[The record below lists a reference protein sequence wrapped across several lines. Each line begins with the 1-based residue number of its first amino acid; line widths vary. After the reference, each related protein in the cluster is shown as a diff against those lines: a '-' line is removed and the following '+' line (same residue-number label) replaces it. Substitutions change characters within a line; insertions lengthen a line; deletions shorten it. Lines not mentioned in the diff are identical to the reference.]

1 MLHGIDYF
9 IIIAYLI
16 GMLLLGYYFKRFVS
30 SSDDYFM
37 AGKSL
42 PFWAI
47 GMSLIVS
54 DIGAIDFV
62 GTAGQAYRYGI
73 VVANFD
79 WLGSVPGMIIAAFIF
94 IPFYWKSGIY
104 TIPEYLGRRYN
115 QGAQLMAS
123 ITWILFY
130 TFGLGVTFW
139 ASGVML
145 NTLMGWPIW
154 VCILVTGAVVGFY
167 TVSGGLSAVVMTDVV
182 QMIIMFI
189 GAGAMVFIGMTHVGG
204 WDGLVEKI
212 SAKGPEFSNHF
223 DLIFPSDTET
233 PYPWTGILFGL
244 TFVMANAYWIG
255 NQSIVQR
262 CLAAKSEWHAK
273 ASLIMG
279 AVLKMF
285 IPILIIFPGII
296 AIVTNPGLENG
307 DQAVPLLIKNFIPPG
322 LLGLLFAA
330 FFAALMSTLDSTLN
344 STATLWSTDIYKK
357 YLVKKGSDKHY
368 LKVGKITTVAIMVLA
383 MISSPLTENFPGIY
397 VAIQTLLSFF
407 QGPIFGVLLIG
418 MLWKRTTQW
427 GGFYG
432 LTGGIAIAVLMYLF
446 KDSLFTISDPFL
458 YVSWWS
464 FVASLIIAFVV
475 TLFTDPWPMERIKGL
490 VFNISNKE

>member
-16 GMLLLGYYFKRFVS
+16 GMLLLGYYFKRFVTT
-30 SSDDYFM
+30 SDDYFL

-115 QGAQLMAS
+115 QWAQLIAS

-145 NTLMGWPIW
+145 NTLMGWPVW
-154 VCILVTGAVVGFY
+154 VSIIVTAVVVGFY

-189 GAGAMVFIGMTHVGG
+189 GAGAMVFLGMHHVGG
-204 WDGLVEKI
+204 WEGLVEKI
-212 SAKGPEFSNHF
+212 SAKGPEFSHHL
-223 DLIFPSDTET
+223 DLIFPSDTKT

-262 CLAAKSEWHAK
+262 CLAAKNEWHAK
-273 ASLIMG
+273 ASLIFG

-285 IPILIIFPGII
+285 IPILIIFPGLI
-296 AIVTNPGLENG
+296 AVITNPDLANG
-307 DQAVPLLIKNFIPPG
+307 DQAVPMLIKNFIPPG

-344 STATLWSTDIYKK
+344 STATLWSTDIYRK
-357 YLVKKGSDKHY
+357 YLKKGAEDKHY
-368 LKVGKITTVAIMVLA
+368 LKVGKTTTLVIMILA
-383 MISSPLTENFPGIY
+383 MITSPLTENFPGIY
-397 VAIQTLLSFF
+397 VAIQTMLSFF
-407 QGPIFGVLLIG
+407 QGPIFAVILIG

-432 LTGGIAIAVLMYLF
+432 LIGGIAVAVLLYLF
-446 KDSLFTISDPFL
+446 KDSFFTISDPFL

-464 FVASLIIAFVV
+464 FVASLIISYVV
-475 TLFTDPWPMERIKGL
+475 TLFTEPWPVDKIKGL
-490 VFNISNKE
+490 VFNVSDN

>member
-1 MLHGIDYF
+1 MLQGIDYF

-16 GMLLLGYYFKRFVS
+16 GMLMLGYYFKRFVS

-47 GMSLIVS
+47 AMSLVVS

-115 QGAQLMAS
+115 QWAQLIAS

-182 QMIIMFI
+182 QMVIMFI

-212 SAKGPEFSNHF
+212 SQKGPEFSHHF

-285 IPILIIFPGII
+285 IPVLIIFPGII

-357 YLVKKGSDKHY
+357 YLIKKGSDKHY
-368 LKVGKITTVAIMVLA
+368 LNVGKITTVAIMLAA

-432 LTGGIAIAVLMYLF
+432 LTGGIAVAVLMYLF

-464 FVASLIIAFVV
+464 FVASLIIAIIV
-475 TLFTDPWPMERIKGL
+475 TLFTEPWPLERIKEL
-490 VFNISNKE
+490 VFNVSYKD

>member
-16 GMLLLGYYFKRFVS
+16 GMLLLGYYFKRFVT
-30 SSDDYFM
+30 SSDDYFL
-37 AGKSL
+37 AGKTL

-54 DIGAIDFV
+54 DIGAIDFA

-115 QGAQLMAS
+115 QWAQLIAS

-145 NTLMGWPIW
+145 NTLMGWPVW
-154 VCILVTGAVVGFY
+154 VSITVTAVIVGFY

-189 GAGAMVFIGMTHVGG
+189 GAGAMVFLGTHHVGG
-204 WDGLVEKI
+204 WD
-212 SAKGPEFSNHF
+212 
-223 DLIFPSDTET
+223 
-233 PYPWTGILFGL
+233 GL

-262 CLAAKSEWHAK
+262 CLAAKNEWHAK
-273 ASLIMG
+273 ASLIFG
-279 AVLKMF
+279 AVLKIF
-285 IPILIIFPGII
+285 IPVLIIFPGLI
-296 AIVTNPGLENG
+296 AVITNPDLVNG
-307 DQAVPLLIKNFIPPG
+307 DQAVPLLIKNYTPG
-322 LLGLLFAA
+322 LTWFALCCFLCGIDVYLGLYFK
-330 FFAALMSTLDSTLN
+330 LN
-344 STATLWSTDIYKK
+344 SNTLVNR
-357 YLVKKGSDKHY
+357 YLS
-368 LKVGKITTVAIMVLA
+368 KI
-383 MISSPLTENFPGIY
+383 S
-397 VAIQTLLSFF
+397 
-407 QGPIFGVLLIG
+407 
-418 MLWKRTTQW
+418 
-427 GGFYG
+427 
-432 LTGGIAIAVLMYLF
+432 
-446 KDSLFTISDPFL
+446 
-458 YVSWWS
+458 
-464 FVASLIIAFVV
+464 
-475 TLFTDPWPMERIKGL
+475 
-490 VFNISNKE
+490 

>member
-1 MLHGIDYF
+1 
-9 IIIAYLI
+9 
-16 GMLLLGYYFKRFVS
+16 
-30 SSDDYFM
+30 M

>member
-1 MLHGIDYF
+1 MLMGIDYF
-9 IIIAYLI
+9 IIIAYMI
-16 GMLLLGYYFKRFVS
+16 GMMALGYYFKKFIT
-30 SSDDYFM
+30 SSDDYFI

-47 GMSLIVS
+47 AMSLIVS
-54 DIGAIDFV
+54 DIGAVDFV

-94 IPFYWKSGIY
+94 IPFYWRSGIY

-115 QGAQLMAS
+115 QWAQLIAS
-123 ITWILFY
+123 ITWIVFY

-145 NTLMGWPIW
+145 NTLMGWPVW
-154 VCILVTGAVVGFY
+154 VSILVTGAVVGFY

-189 GAGAMVFIGMTHVGG
+189 GGGAMVFLGMNHVGG
-204 WDGLVEKI
+204 WEGLVDKVG
-212 SAKGPEFSNHF
+212 AMGDQFSHHF
-223 DLIFPSDTET
+223 DLVLPSNTET

-273 ASLIMG
+273 ASLLLG
-279 AVLKMF
+279 AILKMF
-285 IPILIIFPGII
+285 IPILIIFPGLI
-296 AIVTNPGLENG
+296 AVVTNPGLENG
-307 DQAVPLLIKNFIPPG
+307 DQAVPMLIRNFIPPG

-330 FFAALMSTLDSTLN
+330 FFAALMSTIDSTLN
-344 STATLWSTDIYKK
+344 STATLWTNDIYRKYIKK
-357 YLVKKGSDKHY
+357 DAPDEHY
-368 LKVGKITTVAIMVLA
+368 LSVGKITTVVILILSM
-383 MISSPLTENFPGIY
+383 STSPITDSFPGIY

-407 QGPIFGVLLIG
+407 QGPIFAVILLG

-427 GGFYG
+427 GGFFG
-432 LTGGIAIAVLMYLF
+432 LTGGILVALMLYIF
-446 KDSLFTISDPFL
+446 KDSIFTIEDPFL

-464 FVASLIIAFVV
+464 FVGALIITYFI
-475 TLFTDPWPMERIKGL
+475 TIFTTPWPIEKIKGL
-490 VFNISNKE
+490 IYNVSDN

>member
-1 MLHGIDYF
+1 MLMGIDYF
-9 IIIAYLI
+9 IIIAYMI
-16 GMLLLGYYFKRFVS
+16 GMMGLGYYFKKFIT
-30 SSDDYFM
+30 SSDDYFI

-47 GMSLIVS
+47 AMSLIVS
-54 DIGAIDFV
+54 DIGAVDFV

-94 IPFYWKSGIY
+94 IPFYWRSGIY

-115 QGAQLMAS
+115 QWAQLIAS

-145 NTLMGWPIW
+145 NTLMGWPVWLSI
-154 VCILVTGAVVGFY
+154 IITGIVVGFY

-189 GAGAMVFIGMTHVGG
+189 GGGAMVFLGMHHVGG
-204 WDGLVEKI
+204 WEGLVDKVG
-212 SAKGPEFSNHF
+212 AMGDQFSNHF
-223 DLIFPSDTET
+223 ELVLPSNTET

-273 ASLIMG
+273 ASLMLG

-285 IPILIIFPGII
+285 IPVLIIFPGLI
-296 AIVTNPGLENG
+296 AVVTNPGLANG
-307 DQAVPLLIKNFIPPG
+307 DQAVPLLIRNFIPPG

-330 FFAALMSTLDSTLN
+330 FFAALMSTIDSTLN
-344 STATLWSTDIYKK
+344 STATLWTNDIFRKYIKK
-357 YLVKKGSDKHY
+357 DAPDEVYLRM
-368 LKVGKITTVAIMVLA
+368 GKITTVVILILA
-383 MISSPLTENFPGIY
+383 MITSPITDTFPGIY

-407 QGPIFGVLLIG
+407 QGPIFAVILLG

-427 GGFYG
+427 GGFFG
-432 LTGGIAIAVLMYLF
+432 LMGGIFVALMLYTF
-446 KDSLFTISDPFL
+446 KGSLFTIEDPFL

-464 FVASLIIAFVV
+464 FIGSLIITSVI
-475 TLFTDPWPMERIKGL
+475 TIFTTPWPLDKLKGL
-490 VFNISNKE
+490 IYDVSDN

>member
-1 MLHGIDYF
+1 MLMGIDYF
-9 IIIAYLI
+9 IIISYMI
-16 GMLLLGYYFKRFVS
+16 GMLLLGMYFRKFNN
-30 SSDDYFM
+30 SSDDYFV
-37 AGKSL
+37 AGKTL

-47 GMSLIVS
+47 AMSLIVS
-54 DIGAIDFV
+54 DIGAVDFV

-94 IPFYWKSGIY
+94 IPFYWRSGIY

-115 QGAQLMAS
+115 QWAQLISSA
-123 ITWILFY
+123 TWILFY

-154 VCILVTGAVVGFY
+154 LSIIVTGFIVGFY

-189 GAGAMVFIGMTHVGG
+189 GGGAMVFLGMHHVGG
-204 WDGLVEKI
+204 WDSLITKI
-212 SAKGPEFSNHF
+212 GAMGDQFDNHF
-223 DLIFPSDTET
+223 QLVMPSTTDT

-273 ASLIMG
+273 ASLLLG

-285 IPILIIFPGII
+285 IPVLIIFPGII

-330 FFAALMSTLDSTLN
+330 FFAALMSTIDSTLN
-344 STATLWSTDIYKK
+344 STATLWTNDIYRKYIKK
-357 YLVKKGSDKHY
+357 DAPDKHY
-368 LKVGKITTVAIMVLA
+368 LKVGKITTLTILVIAA
-383 MISSPLTENFPGIY
+383 TTSPITESFPGIY

-407 QGPIFGVLLIG
+407 QGPIFAVILLG

-427 GGFYG
+427 GGFFG
-432 LTGGIAIAVLMYLF
+432 LTGGIVVALLLYVF
-446 KDSLFTISDPFL
+446 KESIFTIEDPFL

-464 FVASLIIAFVV
+464 FVAALIITVFI
-475 TLFTDPWPMERIKGL
+475 TFFTTPWPMDKLKGL
-490 VFNISNKE
+490 VYNVSDN